1 MYSKFYASQAV
12 ELEVPQRPYPI
23 SDYLRQPQE
32 VVRALGD
39 SSQVEQ
45 IEQDIYRLKMKPLK
59 FLMLQIE
66 PIVDLKIWAQKD
78 GTLCLRSVN
87 CQLRGIDL
95 KDHFQLQVSGYT
107 TPCTKNGQTYL
118 SGSAE
123 LGLKMYLP
131 PPISFIPEATTQSA
145 GNNLLKS
152 ILLRMKQSM
161 MHKLIANYSDWAIDK
176 AQKLTAA

>member
-23 SDYLRQPQE
+23 SDYLRQPQQ

-39 SSQVEQ
+39 SSQVEP
-45 IEQDIYRLKMKPLK
+45 IGKDVYRLKMKPLK
-59 FLMLQIE
+59 FFMLQIE
-66 PIVDLKIWAQKD
+66 PIVDLKIWAQQD
-78 GTLCLRSVN
+78 GTLCLRSID

-95 KDHFQLQVSGYT
+95 KNHFQLQVSGYT

-118 SGSAE
+118 SGGAE

-131 PPISFIPEATTQSA
+131 PPISFFPKATIQSA
-145 GNNLLKS
+145 GNSLLKS

-161 MHKLIANYSDWAIDK
+161 MHKLIANYSNWAIDRD
-176 AQKLTAA
+176 QELAAA

>member
-12 ELEVPQRPYPI
+12 ELDVPQRRYPI
-23 SDYLRQPQE
+23 ADYLRQPQE

-39 SSQVEQ
+39 SSQVEFVG
-45 IEQDIYRLKMKPLK
+45 QDIYRLKMKPLK
-59 FLMLQIE
+59 FFMLQIE
-66 PIVDLKIWAQKD
+66 PIVDLKIWAEPD

-95 KDHFQLQVSGYT
+95 KDHFHLQVSGYT

-118 SGSAE
+118 SGSAQ
-123 LGLKMYLP
+123 LSLKMYLP
-131 PPISFIPEATTQSA
+131 PPISLIPQATIQSA
-145 GNNLLKS
+145 GNNLLKN

-161 MHKLIANYSDWAIDK
+161 MHKLVANYSNWAIDK
-176 AQKLTAA
+176 AQSLTAA